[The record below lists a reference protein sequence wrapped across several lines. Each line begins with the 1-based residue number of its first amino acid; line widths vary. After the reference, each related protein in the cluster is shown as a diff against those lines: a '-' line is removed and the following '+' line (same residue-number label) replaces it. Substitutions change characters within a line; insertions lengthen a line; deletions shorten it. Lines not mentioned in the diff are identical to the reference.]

1 MTAPSIAVEPPA
13 SPAEARTTLALLTF
27 DGFLGAVLSVLFLPA
42 YIGTTP
48 FPITVLISA
57 VVNLLL
63 VLGARKFTDRA
74 LVAALPLFGW
84 LFGFGLC
91 AIGGPGGDVLVFED
105 WRTLLLFVAAL
116 LPAGLYLFQV
126 RLSTM
131 VAAAQR

>member
-1 MTAPSIAVEPPA
+1 
-13 SPAEARTTLALLTF
+13 
-27 DGFLGAVLSVLFLPA
+27 
-42 YIGTTP
+42 
-48 FPITVLISA
+48 VLISA

-126 RLSTM
+126 RLSSL

>member
-1 MTAPSIAVEPPA
+1 MTAPSLVADMPT
-13 SPAEARTTLALLTF
+13 PAESRTTLALLTF
-27 DGFLGAVLSVLFLPA
+27 DGFLCAVLSVLFLPA

-48 FPITVLISA
+48 FPLSILVAA

-74 LVAALPLFGW
+74 LGAALPLFGW

-91 AIGGPGGDVLVFED
+91 VIGGPGGDVLVFED

-116 LPAGLYLFQV
+116 LPAGLYLFRV
-126 RLSTM
+126 RLESL
-131 VAAAQR
+131 VAKAQS